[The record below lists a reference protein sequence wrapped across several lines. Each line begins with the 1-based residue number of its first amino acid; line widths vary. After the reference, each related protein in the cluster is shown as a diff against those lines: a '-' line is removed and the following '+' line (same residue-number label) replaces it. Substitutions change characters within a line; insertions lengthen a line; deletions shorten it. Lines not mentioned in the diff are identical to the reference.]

1 MILMEITAN
10 QILGLPVFSLAR
22 GEKIGQVRNYLLDAE
37 AKEIIALTVGSKK
50 FLREGAVLCL
60 ADATGISPEAVTVD
74 SPAVLRK
81 KSDCPHLKNILKDP
95 IEINGLSV
103 IKKTGEYVGKA
114 VSFYIDSET
123 GKITRVALAV
133 PFTCF
138 LKEQHS
144 LDIAGIRVIGR
155 DMILAEDNAEILVS
169 GRKAERKEKRHRR
182 EETEAGCGEKIMA
195 LSERRFLPH
204 RRFTVFPDIPGEER
218 EKES

>member
-1 MILMEITAN
+1 MEITAN

-144 LDIAGIRVIGR
+144 LDIAGIRVIGH
-155 DMILAEDNAEILVS
+155 DMILAEDHAEIIITKKKD
-169 GRKAERKEKRHRR
+169 GHREERRRCRR